1 MKGLMTV
8 VLLAFGLTLVFANAY
23 AFDGKH
29 KGFLLGGGLG
39 VGVDTVRPEIS
50 DRGNFITI
58 RGDDVSYAALGTD
71 FKIGGGV
78 SERTLLYFHSQ
89 SAWFGDTDIN
99 GNDVTFA
106 SSVTGLGVTWFTTPN
121 PHSFFL
127 TGTMGIA
134 TFDLPLEDNFQAWTS
149 FGVILGVGYEFA
161 RHWSV
166 DGSFVIGAPE
176 RTENNITGRVNSVSL
191 LFTVAALAY

>member
-1 MKGLMTV
+1 MKRLATG
-8 VLLAFGLTLVFANAY
+8 VLLVLGLTVMVANAH

-29 KGFLLGGGLG
+29 RGFLLGGGLG

-50 DRGNFITI
+50 DRGDFIVI

-78 SERTLLYFHSQ
+78 SERTMLYFHSQ
-89 SAWFGDTDIN
+89 GAWFGDTDVN
-99 GNDVTFA
+99 GDDVTY
-106 SSVTGLGVTWFTTPN
+106 SSGVAGLGVTWFTSSK

-134 TFDLPLEDNFQAWTS
+134 SLDLPFEDDFPEWTS

-166 DGSFVIGAPE
+166 DGSFVIGAPD
-176 RTENNITGRVNSVSL
+176 RTESGITGRVNSVSL
-191 LFTVAALAY
+191 LFTVTALAY